1 MTIIDQWAVQL
12 AKSAVPSEVDLA
24 PKLAS
29 AYINYG
35 TCYPV
40 SPGADIDISEDPVA
54 FMPGG
59 MLLLPVVLDAIAA
72 AAQVLRS
79 LLNLSDLKDL
89 IAIVSGALEIRDK
102 ARKPD
107 IVQSDIQSEPVSW
120 TDFVQVINIIQGQ
133 LLITGLPEEQ
143 AELITFRVLKA
154 LLSDPNGSREF
165 INCLPERHI

>member
-29 AYINYG
+29 AYINHG

-40 SPGADIDISEDPVA
+40 APGPNTDISEDPVA
-54 FMPGG
+54 CTPGG
-59 MLLLPVVLDAIAA
+59 LLLLPVVFNAIAA

-102 ARKPD
+102 TRPV
-107 IVQSDIQSEPVSW
+107 IVQSETASW
-120 TDFVQVINIIQGQ
+120 NDLVQVINTIQGQ